1 MSSFVSA
8 LELQRRTSRSR
19 LAGGAGLS
27 RARAIPAVMRGMAP
41 RQSLDVD
48 TTLFNLATQVDA
60 ALVRDAWRFSAS
72 TLHPQTPPEIIIAA
86 AGHVQRP
93 NF

>member
-19 LAGGAGLS
+19 LAGGGGAVG
-27 RARAIPAVMRGMAP
+27 RARVIPAVMRGMAP
-41 RQSLDVD
+41 RQTFDDVE

-60 ALVRDAWRFSAS
+60 ALVRDAWRFVAP
-72 TLHPQTPPEIIIAA
+72 TLRPRTPPEIIIAA
-86 AGHVQRP
+86 AGHLAAP
-93 NF
+93 